1 MPAPA
6 AIAQPA
12 ISMFSL
18 PFRRQ
23 PRNPT
28 IEGLYGMIVA
38 QARSRVFYADFGVPD
53 TVSGR
58 IDMIMLHLVL
68 VLRRLRQGQANVPVL
83 GQQIFDW
90 FCRDMDHNFREM
102 GVGDLAVPKEMRRV
116 AEAFYGRA
124 GAYEAGL
131 ASADPALL
139 DSAVARNVF
148 GMDAVS
154 PSAIRLAAY
163 MREAA
168 ERLSAQEPANGSV
181 RFPDPAAS
189 PGSKEGMSH
198 DRA

>member
-1 MPAPA
+1 
-6 AIAQPA
+6 
-12 ISMFSL
+12 MFSL

-23 PRNPT
+23 PQTPT

-38 QARSRVFYADFGVPD
+38 QARSPAFYAEFGVPD

-68 VLRRLRQGQANVPVL
+68 VLRRLRQGRANVPAL

-102 GVGDLAVPKEMRRV
+102 GVGDLTVPKEMRRV

-124 GAYEAGL
+124 GAYDAGL
-131 ASADPALL
+131 DSADPVPLAV
-139 DSAVARNVF
+139 AVARNVF
-148 GMDAVS
+148 GTDAVS
-154 PSAIRLAAY
+154 PGAIRLAAY

-168 ERLSAQEPANGSV
+168 QGLEAQDLSSGSV
-181 RFPDPAAS
+181 AFPDPATVS
-189 PGSKEGMSH
+189 G
-198 DRA
+198 R

>member
-1 MPAPA
+1 
-6 AIAQPA
+6 
-12 ISMFSL
+12 MFSL

-38 QARSRVFYADFGVPD
+38 QARSPVFYADFGVPD

-102 GVGDLAVPKEMRRV
+102 GVGDLTVPKEMRRV

-131 ASADPALL
+131 ASADPAPLEA
-139 DSAVARNVF
+139 AVARNVF
-148 GMDAVS
+148 GTDEVS
-154 PSAIRLAAY
+154 PGAIRLAAY

-168 ERLSAQEPANGSV
+168 LLLSGQEPEAGSV
-181 RFPDPAAS
+181 QFPDPAAVVAA
-189 PGSKEGMSH
+189 EGTSH
-198 DRA
+198 ERA